1 MALEELSQQLVEAD
15 GRKFWRGLEELMETE
30 EFREYLGREFP
41 EQASEWIDPVTR
53 RQFLTLMGASLA
65 LAGLNGC
72 STRAAPREK
81 IMPYVRQPEE
91 IVPGKPLFFATAVTL
106 GGIAA
111 GILVESHEGRPT
123 KIEGNPDHPASL
135 GGTDAFAQASILGL
149 YDPDRSQSV
158 TYRGRPRGWT
168 DALAALHPAL
178 DQLRDR
184 QGAGL
189 RLLTEAITSPTLA
202 SQLEEI
208 LKNCPEAK
216 WIQYEPIGGDTV
228 LAGARQAFGKYVD
241 THYDFTKA
249 DVVLALDADFLA
261 SGADSVRYA
270 RDFSSRRGAR
280 GTQPPAGRAEMSRLY
295 AVECTPSCTGAVAD
309 HRLPLNAGRI
319 EHFARA
325 VAAALKLAGSPPA
338 EDLPESARQWVE
350 PLACD
355 LEKHKGSCA
364 VLAGVTQPASVHALV
379 HAIND
384 KLENTGK
391 TVFYTAPVEVRPG
404 DGTAGLRELTE
415 DMNARRVEL
424 LIILG
429 GNPVYTAPADL
440 EFDKALD
447 KVPLRLNHGLY
458 QDETAVRCDWHIP
471 AAHDLESWSDARAY
485 DGTATIMQPLIAPLY
500 DGHSAHELLA
510 ALTEQPERIGHDIV
524 RNYWRGWW
532 QKQGG
537 SGDFEMFWQK
547 SVQDG
552 RVPGTAFAQKKVELG
567 NWAQSGPQTGPARVG
582 RGLEVVFRPDPTLY
596 DGRFA
601 NNGWLQE
608 LPKPVTKLTWDNAAL
623 MSPATARN
631 LGLTGAAGKPGI
643 NGGEH
648 GQAIVDVVELT
659 YQDRK
664 LKAPVWVVPGHADDS
679 VTIHL
684 GHGRTRAGKV
694 GTGIGF
700 NAYQLRTSA
709 APWFDTGLELR
720 PTGEKHTLA
729 CTQMH
734 HAMEGRAPVRTA
746 TLEQF
751 REDPHFADSG
761 KGEKHAEGADRRLV
775 PLTLYPETPSPTYK
789 WGMAIDLS
797 KCTGCSACVVACQAE
812 NNIPVVGKEQVT
824 RGREMHWIRIDRY
837 YEGDPFV
844 AEQIRTHFQPV
855 PCMQCEKAPCE
866 LVCPVGATVHS
877 HDGLN
882 DMVYNRCVGTRYCS
896 NNCPYKVR
904 RFNFFQF
911 ADYAT
916 ESLKLLRNPNVT
928 VRTRGIMEK
937 CTYCVQRI
945 RAGEIESQKRLAREL
960 AAIENKKAAGRLN
973 AAQAERE
980 AAAARA
986 AARIPDSEEEGG
998 LKTACQAVCPAQAIV
1013 FGDLNDKKSMVSR
1026 AKAEPLN
1033 YGLLAELNT
1042 QPRTTYLAALR
1053 NPNPEMPR
1061 S

>member
-1 MALEELSQQLVEAD
+1 MALEELPGQLAEAD
-15 GRKFWRGLEELMETE
+15 GRRFWRGLEELLETE

-41 EQASEWIDPVTR
+41 EEASEWINPVSR

-65 LAGLNGC
+65 LAGLSGC
-72 STRAAPREK
+72 STQPAPREK
-81 IMPYVRQPEE
+81 IVPYVRQPEE

-106 GGIAA
+106 GGIAT

-135 GGTDAFAQASILGL
+135 GSTDAFTQASILSL
-149 YDPDRSQSV
+149 YDPDRSKSV
-158 TYRGRPRGWT
+158 TYRGRPLGWT
-168 DALAALHPAL
+168 DALAALRTAL
-178 DQLRDR
+178 EKLRTR
-184 QGAGL
+184 NGAGL

-202 SQLEEI
+202 SQLEEF
-208 LKNCPEAK
+208 LKTFPEAK
-216 WIQYEPIGGDTV
+216 WIQYEPIAGDTV
-228 LAGARQAFGKYVD
+228 LSGARQAFGEYVS
-241 THYDFTKA
+241 TRYDFTKA

-261 SGADSVRYA
+261 SGAGSVRYTH
-270 RDFSSRRGAR
+270 DFSSRRGAR
-280 GTQPPAGRAEMSRLY
+280 GPAPAAGRAEMSRLY

-309 HRLPLNAGRI
+309 HRLPLKASQI
-319 EHFARA
+319 ENFARA
-325 VAAALKLAGSPPA
+325 VAAELKLAGAPPA
-338 EDLPESARQWVE
+338 ENLPESARAWLR
-350 PLACD
+350 PLARD
-355 LEKHKGSCA
+355 LEKHNGSCV
-364 VLAGVTQPASVHALV
+364 VLAGATQPASVHALV

-391 TVFYTAPVEVRPG
+391 TVFHTAPVEARPG
-404 DGTAGLRELTE
+404 NGAAGLRELTE
-415 DMNARRVEL
+415 EMKAGRVEL

-429 GNPVYTAPADL
+429 VNPVFTAPADL
-440 EFDKALD
+440 RFDKALE
-447 KVPLRLNHGLY
+447 KVPLRFHHGLY

-471 AAHDLESWSDARAY
+471 EAHYLESWSDARAY

-510 ALTEQPERIGHDIV
+510 ALTEPAERAGHDIV
-524 RNYWRGWW
+524 QSYWRGWQ

-537 SGDFEMFWQK
+537 TGDFEMFWQK

-552 RVPGTAFAQKKVELG
+552 RVPGTAFEQKKVRLG
-567 NWAQSGPQTGPARVG
+567 NWAQPGPEASPARVG
-582 RGLEVVFRPDPTLY
+582 SGLELVFRPDPTLY

-623 MSPATARN
+623 MSPATAKKV
-631 LGLTGAAGKPGI
+631 GLTGATGKPGI

-659 YQDRK
+659 YRGRT
-664 LKAPVWVVPGHADDS
+664 LKAPVWAVPGHADDS
-679 VTIHL
+679 ITIHL

-700 NAYQLRTSA
+700 DAYPLRTST
-709 APWFDTGLELR
+709 APWFDTGLEVR
-720 PTGEKHTLA
+720 PTGEKYTLA

-734 HAMEGRAPVRTA
+734 HAMEGRAAVRAGTF
-746 TLEQF
+746 EQF
-751 REDPHFADSG
+751 RQDPHFAEAG

-844 AEQIRTHFQPV
+844 AEQIETHFQPV

-904 RFNFFQF
+904 RFNFLQF
-911 ADYAT
+911 ADYT
-916 ESLKLLRNPNVT
+916 TGSLKLLRNPNVT
-928 VRTRGIMEK
+928 VRTRGVMEK

-945 RAGEIESQKRLAREL
+945 RAGEIESQKRLAGVL
-960 AAIENKKAAGRLN
+960 AGIEDKKSAGRIT
-973 AAQAERE
+973 AAQAERQ

-986 AARIPDSEEEGG
+986 AARIPDSDEVGG

-1013 FGDLNDKKSMVSR
+1013 FGDLNDKKSAVSR

-1033 YGLLAELNT
+1033 YSLLAELNT